1 MDRTDNAIME
11 LATAFCSLK
20 AHNKQLYMKA
30 LRSLVDLAVSEEK
43 IKRIALIETDLQY
56 VGQVLNKAR
65 RSTQVV
71 HDDRRGD
78 YVCRRKAERRNANKQ
93 SNVIDH

>member
-1 MDRTDNAIME
+1 MNRTDNAILE

-43 IKRIALIETDLQY
+43 VKRISMIETDMQY
-56 VGQVLNKAR
+56 VGQVLNRAR
-65 RSTQVV
+65 RSTQIV
-71 HDDRRGD
+71 HDERRGD
-78 YVCRRKAERRNANKQ
+78 YVCRRKGDRRSANKQ
-93 SNVIDH
+93 SNVVDH